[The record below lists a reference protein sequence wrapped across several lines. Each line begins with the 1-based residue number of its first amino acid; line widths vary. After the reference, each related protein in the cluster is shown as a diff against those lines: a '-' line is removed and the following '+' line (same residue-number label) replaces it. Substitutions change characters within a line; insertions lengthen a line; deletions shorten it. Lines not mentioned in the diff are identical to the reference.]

1 MRQSGFS
8 KQYMYVH
15 ITYLAERRDYNF
27 VNKLIHAF
35 IIYGATIVALPL
47 FDKIHY

>member
-1 MRQSGFS
+1 
-8 KQYMYVH
+8 MYILH
-15 ITYLAERRDYNF
+15 IYLAERRDYNF